1 MTVAPPEAG
10 FRARTFTVGDGT
22 QLYYRDYG
30 DRLSSKTAV
39 FCLSGLTR
47 NSKDFDRLATRL
59 APNRRVVALDYRGR
73 GRSDYDSNPQNYLPE
88 TYVRDVLDLAAVTG
102 IHRAVVVG
110 TSLGGLVAMGL
121 AVARPTLL
129 AGVVMND
136 IGPEIPVAALKR
148 IGSYAGKDETFANW
162 DDAIAEC
169 KARYGS
175 AHPGKSDADW
185 VELAR
190 DSFIEKAGRIVP
202 DYDIRITKARAANPP
217 PDLWALFG
225 ALNRIPVLA
234 IRGALSDVLTAETF
248 DKMAAAKPDLI
259 RVTVPQCGHNPSLD
273 EPEVR
278 AALDPFLARI
288 DASEAA
294 HG

>member
-1 MTVAPPEAG
+1 MTVAAPEAG

-30 DRLSSKTAV
+30 DILSTKTAII
-39 FCLSGLTR
+39 CLSGLTR
-47 NSKDFDRLATRL
+47 NSKDFHRLALRL
-59 APNRRVVALDYRGR
+59 APDRRVVAMDYRGR

-102 IHRAVVVG
+102 IHRAVVIG
-110 TSLGGLVAMGL
+110 TSLGGLVSMGL

-136 IGPEIPVAALKR
+136 IGPEIPLAALKR
-148 IGSYAGKDETFANW
+148 IGSYAGKDETFGSWEA
-162 DDAIAEC
+162 AIAEC

-175 AHPGKSDADW
+175 AHPGKTDGDW
-185 VELAR
+185 AELAH
-190 DSFIEKAGRIVP
+190 DSFVEKDGRIVP
-202 DYDIRITKARAANPP
+202 DYDIRITKARPPNPP

-225 ALNRIPVLA
+225 ALGRIPVLA
-234 IRGALSDVLTAETF
+234 VRGEISDVLTEETF

-259 RVTVPQCGHNPSLD
+259 RVTVPRCGHNPSLG

-278 AALDPFLARI
+278 AALDPFLDRI
-288 DASEAA
+288 DAREVS

>member
-1 MTVAPPEAG
+1 MNAAAPEAG
-10 FRARTFTVGDGT
+10 YRARTFTVGDGT
-22 QLYYRDYG
+22 QLYFRDYG
-30 DRLSSKTAV
+30 DRLSTKTAV

-47 NSKDFDRLATRL
+47 NSKDFHRLALRM
-59 APNRRVVALDYRGR
+59 AAERRVVALDYRGR
-73 GRSDYDSNPQNYLPE
+73 GQSDYDQNPQNYQPE

-102 IHRAVVVG
+102 VHRAIVIG

-136 IGPEIPVAALKR
+136 IGPEIPAAAIAR
-148 IGSYAGKDETFANW
+148 IGSYAGKDESYGSWAE
-162 DDAIAEC
+162 AVAEC
-169 KARYGS
+169 KTRYGL

-185 VELAR
+185 DDLTH
-190 DSFIEKAGRIVP
+190 DSFVEKAGRIVP
-202 DYDIRITKARAANPP
+202 DYDIRIAKARPNGPP

-225 ALNRIPVLA
+225 ALANVPVLA
-234 IRGALSDVLTAETF
+234 IRGDLSDVLTAATF
-248 DKMAAAKPDLI
+248 AKMADVKPDLI
-259 RVTVPQCGHNPSLD
+259 RVTVPNCGHNPVLD

-278 AALDPFLARI
+278 AALAPFVARI
-288 DASEAA
+288 DGQETA